1 MRDSLRDAVSGGVL
15 LSLGTALA
23 LAIPHQVETLESDTL
38 TPAFVPALMAGVVIV
53 LSAILLVRGVY
64 LARRDPGSGAERHPL
79 AMAYMTGVALVAMAY
94 VALIPVLGF
103 LLATGLA
110 LGGFSWLYGHRNRW
124 QVLVLMLVTPPAVF
138 FFFRYTMLVLLPPG
152 SLFN

>member
-1 MRDSLRDAVSGGVL
+1 MRESLRDAISGGVL
-15 LSLGTALA
+15 LFLGTALA

-38 TPAFVPALMAGVVIV
+38 TPAFLPALMAGVVIV
-53 LSAILLVRGVY
+53 LATVLLVRGVY
-64 LARRDPGSGAERHPL
+64 LAQRDSGEPGERHPRAL
-79 AMAYMTGVALVAMAY
+79 AYMVGVAAVAVAY

-124 QVLVLMLVTPPAVF
+124 QLVALMVVTPPVVF
-138 FFFRYTMLVLLPPG
+138 FFFRYTMLVLLPQG